1 MHAVDS
7 DGGNGRDFDGDYD
20 PPVASGSAYKLTDYR
35 SQYNFPSG
43 ISPSSPQLH
52 QYHHHYQQQAY
63 TSNHIQVLKLRLSP
77 IRHIERLLISRLVPP
92 SEEEPTH
99 LGDGSI
105 GGNAIHFSTTFGGK
119 TPASSSREEVF
130 VRPTS
135 GWRGALARARVSYP
149 SFLSGAESDRTASSD
164 NSSWLES
171 GNRSSS
177 DPDGGTN
184 EAQET
189 LNTLCG
195 DMIQLWQNPGVREV
209 LRRKRIRLEEE
220 SGFFLNDL
228 HRIISL
234 RYVPSD
240 GML

>member
-7 DGGNGRDFDGDYD
+7 DGGDGRDFDGDYD
-20 PPVASGSAYKLTDYR
+20 PPVASGSTSKSTDYR
-35 SQYNFPSG
+35 FQYNFPSG

-63 TSNHIQVLKLRLSP
+63 SSNHIQVLKLRLSP
-77 IRHIERLLISRLVPP
+77 IRHIEQLLISRLVPP

-105 GGNAIHFSTTFGGK
+105 GGNAIHFSAAFGGK
-119 TPASSSREEVF
+119 TPASSSRGEVF
-130 VRPTS
+130 VRPTA

-149 SFLSGAESDRTASSD
+149 SFSSGTESDRAASSD
-164 NSSWLES
+164 NSSWSES
-171 GNRSSS
+171 GNRSNS
-177 DPDGGTN
+177 DPEGSTN

-195 DMIQLWQNPGVREV
+195 DMIQLWQDSGVHEV
-209 LRRKRIRLEEE
+209 LKRKRIRLEEE

-228 HRIISL
+228 HRVTSL